1 MRKGSIQPP
10 FAALQS
16 TVFMRLTDFS
26 FPGFS
31 GLVHMSEL
39 YLENE
44 PRKAFNTGDRI
55 SVIVLDPRDD
65 GKQSFSR

>member
-1 MRKGSIQPP
+1 
-10 FAALQS
+10 
-16 TVFMRLTDFS
+16 MRLTDFS